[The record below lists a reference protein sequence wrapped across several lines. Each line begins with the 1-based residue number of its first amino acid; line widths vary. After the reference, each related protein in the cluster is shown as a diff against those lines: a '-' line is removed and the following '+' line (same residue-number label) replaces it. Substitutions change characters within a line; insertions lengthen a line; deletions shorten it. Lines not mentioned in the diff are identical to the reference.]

1 MARVTIA
8 DPLWYARPGMNSAP
22 RPTPSS
28 FQPAGAGGLL
38 LAVDAL
44 ALGAGALVG
53 WAAGSIGLGILGGAV
68 AGIPIGVFAVY
79 RRYRGT
85 FS

>member
-1 MARVTIA
+1 M
-8 DPLWYARPGMNSAP
+8 DSAP
-22 RPTPSS
+22 RPTPS
-28 FQPAGAGGLL
+28 FHPAGAGGLL

-68 AGIPIGVFAVY
+68 AGIPLGVFAVY
-79 RRYRGT
+79 RRYRRA